1 MCVHVLE
8 YVYLYILKFYLYV
21 LCITIIVQS
30 KNNNNNNN
38 NCDSPIKFCAQTQHY
53 WTLCFLPFYTN
64 IAFQFY
70 MPYRECFI
78 TWFLSFFIHGGLGNE
93 AINVL
98 LAISKKVATQLCRPL
113 NEVMSGIYS
122 RLSLTLM
129 RQNAR
134 AILSRCASPNTCF
147 DF

>member
-1 MCVHVLE
+1 MHCFRQDFDQAGVYSLIILHKPAKTKYVCADETSNSNKVMQLRWEKRSSTQEMMRHVPLE
-8 YVYLYILKFYLYV
+8 DGHA
-21 LCITIIVQS
+21 CIPLVVEV
-30 KNNNNNNN
+30 
-38 NCDSPIKFCAQTQHY
+38 F
-53 WTLCFLPFYTN
+53 
-64 IAFQFY
+64 
-70 MPYRECFI
+70 
-78 TWFLSFFIHGGLGNE
+78 GGWGNE

-98 LAISKKVATQLCRPL
+98 LAISKKVVTQLCRPL

-134 AILSRCASPNTCF
+134 ATLARCVSPNTCC

>member
-1 MCVHVLE
+1 MHPLVVE
-8 YVYLYILKFYLYV
+8 VF
-21 LCITIIVQS
+21 
-30 KNNNNNNN
+30 
-38 NCDSPIKFCAQTQHY
+38 
-53 WTLCFLPFYTN
+53 
-64 IAFQFY
+64 
-70 MPYRECFI
+70 
-78 TWFLSFFIHGGLGNE
+78 GGWGNG

-113 NEVMSGIYS
+113 NKVMSGIYS

-134 AILSRCASPNTCF
+134 AISARCVSPNTCC